1 MRTAIPNR
9 PASTRSHRPR
19 AITVFAAAFIAGAA
33 AAVGVNRALDVRL
46 AQLKPRV
53 ESETI
58 FVALRSLPQGSPVTV
73 WDVGLRDWPKA
84 MMPSTALRANDTF
97 SGLVLKHPLRE
108 GQPLLSI
115 QLAEA
120 ASGPQIPGDG
130 PAYAPPRTA
139 TQSTQTTEADLWSP
153 AQPASTASVT
163 PAPKAGSPIVPAAMP
178 ASVPS
183 TPTAGA
189 IPAAIAAAPLADGGS
204 ADVAVSVAPASD
216 ANAAAAITAAAI
228 PAAAIPAAAIPA
240 VAIPPI
246 AIPPVVQAD
255 TAVPVTQPAMPA
267 VEAVAV
273 APAVNETATMS
284 PSEPVA
290 PQAGLVAI
298 TDTAITDSDLANSA
312 LSPEATPVAMPI
324 PAPEPIPAVAAAV
337 VPLPA
342 PEAAT
347 PPASTSSAPESPA
360 ERVVHHPVAR
370 PRSPSAF
377 QSESVVAQPPIPLPA
392 PQPVERPQSVAVR
405 YLVVPESIAVQ
416 ADTSFAVRPDAVQQT
431 DDTQTQQPHPMPRV
445 SSNAVRPLPG
455 TETARRTQRPNGQQ
469 GVSGQQGGQPSRT
482 GNQPTPAT
490 GTPATDPENQPRF
503 GSMFPNLSA
512 GIDAIERELSG
523 SRRERTEQA
532 EQPAASRPRPQY

>member
-19 AITVFAAAFIAGAA
+19 AITVFAAAFVAGAA

-84 MMPSTALRANDTF
+84 MMPLTALRANDTF

-120 ASGPQIPGDG
+120 ASGPQIPSGG

-163 PAPKAGSPIVPAAMP
+163 PAPKAASPIVPAAMP

-189 IPAAIAAAPLADGGS
+189 IPAAIAAAPQADGGS
-204 ADVAVSVAPASD
+204 AHVAVSTAPASD
-216 ANAAAAITAAAI
+216 ANAAAAI
-228 PAAAIPAAAIPA
+228 PP
-240 VAIPPI
+240 VAIPPV

-255 TAVPVTQPAMPA
+255 AAVPVTQPAMPA

-273 APAVNETATMS
+273 APAVNETAAMS

-290 PQAGLVAI
+290 PQAELVAI
-298 TDTAITDSDLANSA
+298 TDSAITDSDLANSDLA
-312 LSPEATPVAMPI
+312 NSAPSPETTPVAMPI

-347 PPASTSSAPESPA
+347 PPASTRSAPESPA

-377 QSESVVAQPPIPLPA
+377 QSESVVVQPPIPLPA

-416 ADTSFAVRPDAVQQT
+416 ADTSFALRPDAVQQT
-431 DDTQTQQPHPMPRV
+431 DAIQTQQPHPVPRV

-455 TETARRTQRPNGQQ
+455 TETARRTQRPIGQQ

-490 GTPATDPENQPRF
+490 GTPATEPENQPRF

>member
-19 AITVFAAAFIAGAA
+19 AITVFAAAFVAGAA

-120 ASGPQIPGDG
+120 ASGPQIPVGG

-163 PAPKAGSPIVPAAMP
+163 PAPKTATPIVPAAMP

-183 TPTAGA
+183 TPTAGPL
-189 IPAAIAAAPLADGGS
+189 PAAIAVAPQADGGS
-204 ADVAVSVAPASD
+204 AHVAASVAPASD
-216 ANAAAAITAAAI
+216 ANAAAAI
-228 PAAAIPAAAIPA
+228 PAVAIPA
-240 VAIPPI
+240 VAIPTV
-246 AIPPVVQAD
+246 AQAD
-255 TAVPVTQPAMPA
+255 AAVPVTQPAMPA
-267 VEAVAV
+267 VEEVAV
-273 APAVNETATMS
+273 APAVNETAAMS

-298 TDTAITDSDLANSA
+298 TDSAITDSDLANSA
-312 LSPEATPVAMPI
+312 ITDSAITDSDLANSAPSPEATPVAMPI
-324 PAPEPIPAVAAAV
+324 PAPEPEPIPAVAAAV

-347 PPASTSSAPESPA
+347 PPASTRSAPESPA

-431 DDTQTQQPHPMPRV
+431 DATQTQQPHPVPRV

-455 TETARRTQRPNGQQ
+455 TETARRTQRPI
-469 GVSGQQGGQPSRT
+469 GQQGGQPSRT